1 MGAAILLSDLTSV
14 GGALSHL
21 AIVSWLVS
29 WCFEPSQL
37 KGITSGLNTNFILS
51 PAYSFHKSS
60 YHKSCFFF
68 FLAYLYSAGT
78 QYKDW
83 KVGRKAVGKTGRE
96 VEKKAARWTT
106 GRKEDKPKGR
116 LESRKEG

>member
-1 MGAAILLSDLTSV
+1 M
-14 GGALSHL
+14 SHL
-21 AIVSWLVS
+21 VIGFYHPVNRSAVA
-29 WCFEPSQL
+29 
-37 KGITSGLNTNFILS
+37 SGRLRE
-51 PAYSFHKSS
+51 
-60 YHKSCFFF
+60 
-68 FLAYLYSAGT
+68 GT
-78 QYKDW
+78 KRSGNKDW